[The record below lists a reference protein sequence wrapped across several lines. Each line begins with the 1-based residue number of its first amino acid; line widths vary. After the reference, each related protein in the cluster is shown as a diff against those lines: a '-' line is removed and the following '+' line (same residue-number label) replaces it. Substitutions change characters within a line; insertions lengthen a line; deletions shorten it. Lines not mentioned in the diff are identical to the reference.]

1 MRELHETEEAPQK
14 AFLIGIRD
22 GSMEDWEAESLTK
35 ELGSLAKTLGL
46 NIVGYETVRIRGKNA
61 QYGMGTG
68 KADEITEAAKALDAD
83 CLVFD
88 QDISPSQQRNWE
100 ELTGIPA
107 IDRQEVIIQIFANR
121 AKTREAELQIELAQL
136 THSLPRLTHKYI
148 DLSRQRGGRYG
159 TKGSGETKLE
169 LDRRTVQRRIHQL
182 QEELLEVRKQRATQ
196 RKRRERVP
204 IPSCALVG
212 YTNAGKSSLL
222 NGMTKAQ
229 VLVED
234 KLFATLDAT
243 TRRVEISKG
252 QPILL
257 TDTVGFIRRLPHEL
271 VDAFHSTL
279 EEVTLADLLV
289 QVLDASDPELD
300 RHFDVT
306 MTVIKELG
314 AEKTPMILVLNK
326 IDRIESPEGLDT
338 LRHRYSDGV
347 FVSAL
352 TGQGLDDLAR
362 RLDLR
367 LSGPLYRFQFP
378 PNRHDLVALLHR
390 SGTVISE
397 KYTDTHIDIEARVGE
412 RLLGTLKEWLQEP
425 PLGSF

>member
-1 MRELHETEEAPQK
+1 MRELHETEATPQK

-46 NIVGYETVRIRGKNA
+46 HMVGHETVRIREKNA

-83 CLVFD
+83 CLIFD
-88 QDISPSQQRNWE
+88 QDITPTQQRNWE
-100 ELTGIPA
+100 KLTGIPA

-182 QEELLEVRKQRATQ
+182 QDELLEVRKQRATQ

-212 YTNAGKSSLL
+212 YTNAGKSSIL

-243 TRRVEISKG
+243 TRRVEIRKG

-257 TDTVGFIRRLPHEL
+257 TDTVGFIRRLPHDL

-289 QVLDASDPELD
+289 QVLDASDPEVD

-314 AEKTPMILVLNK
+314 AEKTPMILALNK
-326 IDRIESPEGLDT
+326 IDRLEGTGDLDA
-338 LRHRYSDGV
+338 LRHRYADGV

-362 RLDLR
+362 RMDLS

-378 PNRHDLVALLHR
+378 SNRHDLVALLHR
-390 SGTVISE
+390 SGTVVTE
-397 KYTDTHIDIEARVGE
+397 EYTDNHIYIEARLGE
-412 RLLGTLKEWLQEP
+412 RVLGTLKEWLWEP
-425 PLGSF
+425 TGVGE